1 MQDGVK
7 AMNILQKFSTQMNLN
22 KMNILRN
29 TLNINK
35 NKKSYNIIVIAFLI
49 ILLLIG
55 VFFSISIG
63 STKIPLSAIITTL
76 KQGDNTSKIYRIIS
90 YVRIPRTFAAVIA
103 GSSLSVSGVILQ
115 SVLNNSLASPSIIG
129 VNSGAGLCTVLIA
142 AFFPKY
148 LYLTTIAAFM
158 GAILA
163 VLLVYF
169 IAKKT
174 GASRM
179 AIILSGVAV
188 SSFIGAMTDT
198 VLTLKPDTVI
208 GRTAFL
214 IGGFSGITMDKVSF
228 AGSFILIAIVIAF
241 ILSYDMNILA
251 LGDESA
257 KSLGLNVAKLRFIYL
272 ILAALLA
279 GSAISFAGLL
289 GFVGLIVP
297 HTARIL
303 VGYDNRILLP
313 VSALLGGIFT
323 LLCDLLARV
332 IFAPYEIPVG
342 IIMSF
347 LGGPFFIYLLIKGKR
362 GLLYD

>member
-1 MQDGVK
+1 
-7 AMNILQKFSTQMNLN
+7 MNMLQKFSTRMILSKRNVHG
-22 KMNILRN
+22 NIF
-29 TLNINK
+29 
-35 NKKSYNIIVIAFLI
+35 NKKSKSYNVTVIAFLAF
-49 ILLLIG
+49 LLMIG
-55 VFFSISIG
+55 VLISISIG
-63 STKIPLSAIITTL
+63 STKIPLSAILSTI
-76 KQGDNTSKIYRIIS
+76 KQGDSTSKIYRIINF
-90 YVRIPRTFAAVIA
+90 VRFPRTFAAVLA
-103 GSSLSVSGVILQ
+103 GCALSVSGVILQ
-115 SVLNNSLASPSIIG
+115 AVLNNSLASPSIIG
-129 VNSGAGLCTVLIA
+129 VNSGAGLFTVLIA

-148 LYLTTIAAFM
+148 LYLTTLAAFM

-214 IGGFSGITMDKVSF
+214 IGGFSGITMDKVSL
-228 AGSFILIAIVIAF
+228 AGGFIITAIVIAL
-241 ILSYDMNILA
+241 IRSYDMNILA
-251 LGDESA
+251 LGEESA
-257 KSLGLNVAKLRFIYL
+257 KSLGLNVARLRFIYL
-272 ILAALLA
+272 ILAAILA

-297 HTARIL
+297 HVARLL
-303 VGYDNRILLP
+303 VGFDNRVLLP
-313 VSALLGGIFT
+313 VSALLGGVFT

>member
-1 MQDGVK
+1 
-7 AMNILQKFSTQMNLN
+7 MNILQKFSTQKNLN
-22 KMNILRN
+22 KMNIHEN
-29 TLNINK
+29 VLNINK
-35 NKKSYNIIVIAFLI
+35 NKKSYNITVIVFLI
-49 ILLLIG
+49 ILLIVG
-55 VFFSISIG
+55 VFISISFG
-63 STKIPLSAIITTL
+63 STKIPLSAILSTI
-76 KQGDNTSKIYRIIS
+76 KQGNSTSKFYRIINF
-90 YVRIPRTFAAVIA
+90 VRIPRTFAAVLA
-103 GSSLSVSGVILQ
+103 GCALSVSGVILQ

-129 VNSGAGLCTVLIA
+129 VNSGAGLFTVLIA

-148 LYLTTIAAFM
+148 VYLTTIAAFM

-163 VLLVYF
+163 VLMVYL

-179 AIILSGVAV
+179 TIILSGVAV

-198 VLTLKPDTVI
+198 VLTIKPDTVI

-214 IGGFSGITMDKVSF
+214 IGGFSGVTIDKVSF
-228 AGSFILIAIVIAF
+228 AGGFILTAIIIAF
-241 ILSYDMNILA
+241 ILGYDMNILA

-257 KSLGLNVAKLRFIYL
+257 KSLGLNVARIRFIYL
-272 ILAALLA
+272 ILAAILA

-297 HTARIL
+297 HVARIL